1 MVTHTLRRRM
11 SALATVLGLG
21 IALPFALGATPAS
34 AAAQIDITK
43 THSGSFPRGG
53 QGVYTLTVTNTGD
66 QTTVGGTIM
75 QDTIQHEGVTFVQG
89 ETVIDS
95 DVLIS
100 CAFEGDNR
108 INCDSDPLGPGEGY
122 TLTLTVNVAE
132 EGPCLVDN
140 FAVVLVPGSNIADR
154 VNDPTTITG
163 GTCGGGDGDGD
174 GDGGPVSIL
183 PVNLNGVI
191 PMFNNITT
199 NNNIN
204 SPDASNVSRQDFGL
218 NAP

>member
-1 MVTHTLRRRM
+1 M

-53 QGVYTLTVTNTGD
+53 QGVYTLTVTNPGD
-66 QTTVGGTIM
+66 QTTAGGTVM
-75 QDTIQHEGVTFVQG
+75 QDTIQHQGVTFVRG
-89 ETVIDS
+89 TVIDS
-95 DVLIS
+95 DVNVS

-132 EGPCLVDN
+132 DGPCTVDN
-140 FAVVLVPGSNIADR
+140 FAVVLVPANNIGDT
-154 VNDPTTITG
+154 VHDPTTITG
-163 GTCGGGDGDGD
+163 GTCGGDDGDGD
-174 GDGGPVSIL
+174 GDGGLVSIL

-199 NNNIN
+199 NNNIH
-204 SPDASNVSRQDFGL
+204 SPGASNVSRQDFGL